1 MAERRETGREESNM
15 SRNRKDQNRAG
26 NWSISASIIAAMATM
41 SLIAVF
47 FAKPELV
54 ADGNTIVVTE
64 GAIIPGIIVGMAF
77 WLMVEMFT
85 PPGKGIIVLL
95 VRVVPAFTA
104 GMFIGG
110 IMGILF
116 NFGRYLIIPI
126 YYGNQGAM
134 FDGFAIV
141 VFGIATVWHAAWL
154 HNKSYRGGKS

>member
-1 MAERRETGREESNM
+1 M
-15 SRNRKDQNRAG
+15 SKNRKNQNRNG
-26 NWSISASIIAAMATM
+26 NWSISASIIAAIATM

-47 FAKPELV
+47 FAKPVLV
-54 ADGNTIVVTE
+54 ADGNTFVVTE
-64 GAIIPGIIVGMAF
+64 GSIIPGIIVGMAF

-85 PPGKGIIVLL
+85 PPGKGIVILL
-95 VRVVPAFTA
+95 ARVVPAFMA

-116 NFGRYLIIPI
+116 NFGRYLIIPA

-141 VFGIATVWHAAWL
+141 VFGVATVWHAAWL
-154 HNKSYRGGKS
+154 HNKSYTGGKP